1 MRNDI
6 SANTTLVRHNGGIK
20 EYRESRGITR
30 RELIREL
37 GIPYKTLMSWETG
50 YRKAP
55 PYDIR
60 LLKMY
65 IDKMALEKGA
75 AESEEAISHEER
87 LAEGG

>member
-1 MRNDI
+1 MRRDL
-6 SANTTLVRHNGGIK
+6 SANTTLVLHNGGIK

-30 RELIREL
+30 RELIQAL

-75 AESEEAISHEER
+75 AESELALLYEE
-87 LAEGG
+87 E